1 MEKESEIYKEHL
13 AEQEK
18 RKAAKE
24 RELERKQ
31 QARLQRALIAAVLL
45 VLGLAAIVVY
55 QYVRQDEADATRDK
69 DRIEN
74 VAPPAAH

>member
-1 MEKESEIYKEHL
+1 MEKESDIYKEHL

-69 DRIEN
+69 GRIEN
-74 VAPPAAH
+74 VAPPTAH